1 MTKKIKILNII
12 SGIVLLLCFNTAVLV
27 YADANEIT
35 NMKFDTCKTL
45 PGSAGCSTTGTGQP
59 GTLST
64 FAGKAIG
71 IMLQL
76 VAVLG
81 IAVAVYGGFR
91 MIISQGNDTK
101 IQKGTR
107 AFTEAIIGIVIVL
120 LAYVMISFIQG
131 LIVH

>member
-1 MTKKIKILNII
+1 MKKKIKILNII

-45 PGSAGCSTTGTGQP
+45 PKTAGCSTP
-59 GTLST
+59 AST
-64 FAGKAIG
+64 PPDLTSFAGKTIG

-91 MIISQGNDTK
+91 MIISQGNDTGIK
-101 IQKGTR
+101 KGTK
-107 AFTEAIIGIVIVL
+107 AFMDAIIGIVIVL
-120 LAYVMISFIQG
+120 LAYVIISFIQG

>member
-1 MTKKIKILNII
+1 MQKKIKILNII
-12 SGIVLLLCFNTAVLV
+12 SGIVLLLCLNTAVLV

-45 PGSAGCSTTGTGQP
+45 PRSAGCPTPTSTPSDLTG
-59 GTLST
+59 

-81 IAVAVYGGFR
+81 IAVAIYGGFR
-91 MIISQGNDTK
+91 MIISQGNDTGIK
-101 IQKGTR
+101 KGTS
-107 AFTEAIIGIVIVL
+107 AFTQAIIGIVIVL